1 MKIVNVHDYGA
12 VGDGRTD
19 NTSAFS
25 AALDDIIQAGGGR
38 MEIPAGVYCGRI
50 IIPPF
55 QASSWIAV
63 EIVGAGQP
71 APVFGTVGSFP
82 LLDKGGTII
91 KSDATSGPAV
101 ISATP
106 DPDSPYCKFS
116 MFCIVVRNLEVRTC
130 DDPAISGIDLTYA
143 QQCILE
149 NVVVNTG
156 VYSVHA
162 SLPTHGTAGIVT
174 PRCNNAALTLLRNIV
189 VTGYY
194 SGIVV
199 NEHTDGD
206 GINLACNVNGLVFVF
221 SHHASR
227 FGRVG
232 SQRCTHNILVSGR
245 HGFSIQQLD
254 IEISGKG
261 QHDTANAW
269 QRTAFNLNDPD
280 NLGTGD
286 ITYWVVEGGVGAVD
300 AFTRN
305 GGADIRARRIGDTLQ
320 GESNIHTILAE
331 DPTCRAQ

>member
-1 MKIVNVHDYGA
+1 MKIVHVQDYGA
-12 VGDGRTD
+12 VGDDRTD

-38 MEIPAGVYCGRI
+38 MVIPAGVYRGRI
-50 IIPPF
+50 ILPPF
-55 QASSWIAV
+55 QASSWISV

-82 LLDKGGTII
+82 LLDRGGTIL
-91 KSDATSGPAV
+91 KSDAPSGPAV

-106 DPDSPYCKFS
+106 DPDSPYCRFS
-116 MFCIVVRNLEVRTC
+116 MFCVGIRNLEVRTC

-156 VYSVHA
+156 VYSVQA
-162 SLPTHGTAGIVT
+162 SQPTHGTAGIVT

-189 VTGYY
+189 VTGYH

-206 GINLACNVNGLVFVF
+206 GINLACNVNGLEFVF
-221 SHHASR
+221 AHHASR

-232 SQRCTHNILVSGR
+232 AQRCTHNILVSGR

-300 AFTRN
+300 TFTRN
-305 GGADIRARRIGDTLQ
+305 GGANIRARRIGDTHQ
-320 GESNIHTILAE
+320 
-331 DPTCRAQ
+331 PTPDVPSDSSPNPDKPF